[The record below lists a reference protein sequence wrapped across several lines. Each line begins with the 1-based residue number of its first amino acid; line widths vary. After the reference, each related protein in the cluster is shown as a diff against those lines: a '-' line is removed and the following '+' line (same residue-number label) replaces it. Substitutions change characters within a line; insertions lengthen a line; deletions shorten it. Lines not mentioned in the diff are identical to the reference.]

1 MKMMPRMLGAV
12 LLLLLSTSGCDT
24 DNCVDV
30 ECAPAPPPLTVVV
43 KDSAT
48 STRFVTDAEVTLW
61 RISGADTL
69 VLDTLQL
76 SDSSYVLND
85 ALAVPNAAPLLV
97 RALRGQRCGKQGGL
111 QLRMVEGCCGYPI
124 VRKFTVVLADSCG

>member
-1 MKMMPRMLGAV
+1 MKVIPTLLGTA
-12 LLLLLSTSGCDT
+12 LLLLLATSGCDT

-30 ECAPAPPPLTVVV
+30 ECAPAPPPLTVLV

-61 RISGADTL
+61 RVSGADT
-69 VLDTLQL
+69 VALDTLLL

-85 ALAVPNAAPLLV
+85 ASGVPNAPLLV
-97 RALRGQRCGKQGGL
+97 RAMRGQRCGKQSGL

-124 VRKFTVVLADSCG
+124 VGRVTVVLVDSCG